1 MRPSDVAKIPLLMK
15 PLRRLFPYL
24 RRHRRAYLVG
34 LAIVIPATACAAVQP
49 LLIGW
54 MADRLGTPS
63 GSKTLVL
70 SVAGILALAAL
81 LRAGLLFVGRYQILA
96 ASRRVE
102 FDLRNDLYAHLET
115 LSARWFDTN
124 ATGETTSRAIND
136 IEGVRTMIGIGIMG
150 IFATGLLFLV
160 SLAGMLATSPFLATL
175 FVLPL
180 IGVSV
185 VMAWTGAKMHGQS
198 LAVQEQLG
206 VLSSRAQENFTGAR
220 VVRAFVQEEN
230 EIGRYRAACAEYRAR
245 NLRLA
250 RWRAGQ
256 WAAILLL
263 AEAAMVITLLVAGK
277 AIMGKT
283 LTIGVLTTFAGYQF
297 QLLWPMVGIGWVI
310 SIAQRGVVCMGRLAE
325 IFDATPDRDDAG
337 NRPGAPLRGGIEAR
351 NLTFGYVPDRAPA
364 LKDVSFAIQAGQKVA
379 VVGRTG
385 AGKSTI
391 VQLLLRHYRLPDG
404 MLFLDGRDV
413 NTIPLAEL
421 RGAIGSVPQDL
432 FLFSDK
438 IRENIAFGGLNGVDD
453 AAIARAA
460 EISRLSADL
469 EQFPD
474 RLDQVI
480 GERGVTLSGGQKQRT
495 ALARAV
501 VREPRILVLDD
512 ALSAVDSHTEQEIQE
527 RLREFMKGRTTLVIT
542 HRLSAIADAD
552 LILVLDEGRLVE
564 QGRHAELLAAGGVYA
579 RLWESQKLSEELASS

>member
-1 MRPSDVAKIPLLMK
+1 MRHLG
-15 PLRRLFPYL
+15 RLFPYL
-24 RRHRRAYLVG
+24 RRHRRDYLLG
-34 LAIVIPATACAAVQP
+34 LAIVILATACGAVAPP
-49 LLIGW
+49 LVGDA
-54 MADRLGTPS
+54 MDRLREGGAT
-63 GSKTLVL
+63 KAFILV
-70 SVAGILALAAL
+70 VALALAGAAL
-81 LRAGLLFVGRYQILA
+81 LRAGLLFVSRYLILS

-124 ATGETTSRAIND
+124 ASGEITSRAIND
-136 IEGVRTMIGIGIMG
+136 IEGVRTMIGIGILA
-150 IFATGLLFLV
+150 IVSTGLLFLV
-160 SLAGMLATSPFLATL
+160 SLVIMFAKSPLLAAL
-175 FVLPL
+175 FVTPL

-185 VMAWTGAKMHGQS
+185 VMAWTGSKMHDLS
-198 LAVQEQLG
+198 LAVQAQLG
-206 VLSSRAQENFTGAR
+206 VLSSRAQENFSGAR

-230 EIGRYRAACAEYRAR
+230 EILRYRAACEEYRAR

-250 RWRAGQ
+250 RWRTAQ
-256 WAAILLL
+256 WASILLL
-263 AEAAMVITLLVAGK
+263 ADGAMVITLLVAGK
-277 AIMGKT
+277 AIIGKT

-297 QLLWPMVGIGWVI
+297 QLLWPMIAIGWVV

-325 IFDATPDRDDAG
+325 IFDAKPDSDDA
-337 NRPGAPLRGGIEAR
+337 RAVAGAAPVQGLIEAR
-351 NLTFGYVPDRAPA
+351 RLTFSYAPDRPA
-364 LKDVSFAIQAGQKVA
+364 ALQEVSFTIQPGQKIA

-385 AGKSTI
+385 SGKSSI
-391 VQLLLRHYRLPDG
+391 VHLLLRHYKLPDG

-421 RGAIGSVPQDL
+421 RGAIGTVPQDL
-432 FLFSDK
+432 FLFSDR
-438 IRENIAFGGLNGVDD
+438 IRENIAFGGLNGVPDE
-453 AAIARAA
+453 AIARAA
-460 EISRLSADL
+460 EISRLAADL

-512 ALSAVDSHTEQEIQE
+512 ALSAVDSHTEREIQD
-527 RLREFMKGRTTLVIT
+527 RLREFMKGRTTIVIT

-564 QGRHAELLAAGGVYA
+564 QGRHADLVRAGGPYA
-579 RLWESQKLSEELASS
+579 GLWESQRLTEELTGP